1 MELQI
6 VKMPKGNRAVTD
18 FTMPEI
24 WRLAFAASY
33 MPNIVRL
40 SREIITRANSSVY
53 NPEEKANALF
63 IYVKNNF
70 QYFPDPSTVEYIRR
84 PDHFIRDG
92 FGDCD
97 DFLAMILAL
106 NMAAGNKCRLV
117 AIAMY
122 DERKLNHVY
131 LEVWTG
137 KFWQAY
143 DPTMRF
149 ATPGF
154 HYNYKKKVVFSPKTT
169 DPFVHGFFDSIFDEI
184 KRFARSVEKEIIRKT
199 FRELK
204 RFGRKTIPPKIYD
217 ELKRFESS
225 VRNEI
230 KRVARNIREEIER
243 LNERIMKEFARWQ
256 EDLGMF
262 GQFLVVGIKGL
273 MLSSPL
279 TIALAYGSLDAFK
292 MSTDEFLILAKLGL
306 TIASIVLSIVSAGAT
321 SALVAGSIMEL
332 ANAAVSVAQVTR
344 AIDQRKEII
353 DELKKVKAQADI
365 EIRAKREAILE
376 LEKQV
381 KLIEQIKRKKME
393 YQKTIELMKL
403 NHQKRV
409 QQIVGAI

>member
-1 MELQI
+1 
-6 VKMPKGNRAVTD
+6 
-18 FTMPEI
+18 
-24 WRLAFAASY
+24 
-33 MPNIVRL
+33 
-40 SREIITRANSSVY
+40 
-53 NPEEKANALF
+53 
-63 IYVKNNF
+63 
-70 QYFPDPSTVEYIRR
+70 
-84 PDHFIRDG
+84 
-92 FGDCD
+92 
-97 DFLAMILAL
+97 MILAL
-106 NMAAGNKCRLV
+106 NMAAGNRCRLV

-122 DERKLNHVY
+122 DEYKLNHVY

-149 ATPGF
+149 AVPGF
-154 HYNYKKKVVFSPKTT
+154 HYKHKKKVVFSPKIT

-184 KRFARSVEKEIIRKT
+184 KRFARRIEKQVIRKT
-199 FRELK
+199 FRELR
-204 RFGRKTIPPKIYD
+204 RFGKKAIPPKIYE

-230 KRVARNIREEIER
+230 KRVARDIREEIDR

-256 EDLGMF
+256 DDLGMF

-273 MLSSPL
+273 MLANPF
-279 TIALAYGSLDAFK
+279 TIALTYSVLDAFK
-292 MSTDEFLILAKLGL
+292 MSTDEFLILAKIGL
-306 TIASIVLSIVSAGAT
+306 MIASVVLSIVTAGTT
-321 SALVAGSIMEL
+321 SALVAASVIEL
-332 ANAAVSVAQVTR
+332 ASATVSVVQVTR
-344 AIDQRKEII
+344 AIEQRKEII
-353 DELKKVKAQADI
+353 DELKKVKAQADV

-409 QQIVGAI
+409 QQIMNLGVA